1 MINVQKAL
9 AAAATMPGDIVSLT
23 KAQYAELLGEL
34 DAGQKAHL
42 ALVNLQSMT
51 NVIVA
56 GVRSAA

>member
-9 AAAATMPGDIVSLT
+9 AAAATVPGDTVSLT

-34 DAGQKAHL
+34 DAGQKAHF
-42 ALVNLQSMT
+42 ALINLQSMT

-56 GVRSAA
+56 GVRSPA